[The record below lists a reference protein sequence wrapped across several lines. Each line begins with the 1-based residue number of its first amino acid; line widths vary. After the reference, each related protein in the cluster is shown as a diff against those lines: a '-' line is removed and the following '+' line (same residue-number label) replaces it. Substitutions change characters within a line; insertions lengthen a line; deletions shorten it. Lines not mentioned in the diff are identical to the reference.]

1 MRDPSIP
8 WPKLIG
14 SAMGLSTA
22 GLIFWEVREW
32 WGRSMLLCHGYTGSG
47 NMVFTEWLSLIL
59 LPEWVA
65 LIATIVLL
73 LLSHFLYR
81 GRNWARRTVI
91 TIGIC
96 LASLVFVSAAITA
109 AQTESFLYHESPKT
123 LEIRIGQVCGFLG
136 QLGRELLFLAPYA
149 FFIGVLCHRDVAAAF
164 HGKRAERA
172 NPGDAADYG
181 STRSR

>member
-8 WPKLIG
+8 WPKLVG
-14 SAMGLSTA
+14 SAVGLSTA

-32 WGRSMLLCHGYTGSG
+32 WGRFMLLYHGYTGTG
-47 NMVFTEWLSLIL
+47 HMVFAEWLSLIL

-91 TIGIC
+91 IIGIC
-96 LASLVFVSAAITA
+96 LGSLVFISNAITA
-109 AQTESFLYHESPKT
+109 IQTESIIYQDTPKT
-123 LEIRIGQVCGFLG
+123 LEIRVGQVCGFLG
-136 QLGRELLFLAPYA
+136 QVGRELLFLAPYA
-149 FFIGVLCHRDVAAAF
+149 FFIGALCHRDLATAF

-172 NPGDAADYG
+172 NPGDAADSG
-181 STRSR
+181 STRSH